1 MPYIKRQASII
12 NGADACGA
20 GMKKA
25 GIVSS
30 MGMGRIPAKILK
42 SRTLQSVP
50 PFMLTCCSSRGGP
63 NLYHGGP
70 QYSLRNA
77 TH

>member
-25 GIVSS
+25 GIASR
-30 MGMGRIPAKILK
+30 MGWSRIPSKIFK
-42 SRTLQSVP
+42 SSTPQKIP
-50 PFMLTCCSSRGGP
+50 PFMLTCCKPTNNPTDSSELEAR
-63 NLYHGGP
+63 
-70 QYSLRNA
+70 RRA
-77 TH
+77 R

>member
-25 GIVSS
+25 GIASR
-30 MGMGRIPAKILK
+30 MGWSRIPSKVFK
-42 SRTLQSVP
+42 SSTPQMVP
-50 PFMLTCCSSRGGP
+50 TFVLTCCK
-63 NLYHGGP
+63 
-70 QYSLRNA
+70 A
-77 TH
+77 TGRTTDSMELEARRRVR

>member
-25 GIVSS
+25 GIASR
-30 MGMGRIPAKILK
+30 MGWSRIPSKIYK
-42 SRTLQSVP
+42 SSTPQKVP
-50 PFMLTCCSSRGGP
+50 TFILTCCKPTGSPTDSAELEAR
-63 NLYHGGP
+63 
-70 QYSLRNA
+70 RRIR
-77 TH
+77 

>member
-42 SRTLQSVP
+42 SRTQQSVP
-50 PFMLTCCSSRGGP
+50 KFMLTCCSTRGD

>member
-25 GIVSS
+25 GIASR
-30 MGMGRIPAKILK
+30 MGWSRIPNSVFK
-42 SRTLQSVP
+42 SSTPQKVP
-50 PFMLTCCSSRGGP
+50 TFKLTCCSARGRGSDSME
-63 NLYHGGP
+63 LEA
-70 QYSLRNA
+70 LRRVR
-77 TH
+77 

>member
-30 MGMGRIPAKILK
+30 MGLSRIPIRILK
-42 SRTLQSVP
+42 SRTPQKVP
-50 PFMLTCCSSRGGP
+50 TFKLTCCSTTGGQYTGAPQFSWRG
-63 NLYHGGP
+63 
-70 QYSLRNA
+70 A
-77 TH
+77 TN